1 MKAEHRHDLKTNEL
15 AAWLGNMPVWA
26 NQNLRTIIYVT
37 VVVVLV
43 LVTVVV
49 VLVLAS
55 FFYYRYQKTVVA
67 AREQGN
73 LTTLLSQLPQQKA
86 FIAQKQMRGEDNS
99 FTLLNL
105 TDGLDGI
112 AKSASSDAVAAMA
125 LIKNAEIMRTELQ
138 LRFGSISQQDIATQI
153 GKAKEN
159 YTKALDT
166 YLKRSPNTSLEAL
179 AKIGLGLC
187 EEELG
192 NPDGARK
199 LYQEVATGAAFEGSV
214 PAAAAK
220 QRLLAMD
227 SFTEKLVLKPMP
239 RPKLQMQV
247 PVVREPNAPAQN

>member
-1 MKAEHRHDLKTNEL
+1 MKAEHRHELKTNEL
-15 AAWLGNMPVWA
+15 AAWLGNLPVWA
-26 NQNLRTIIYVT
+26 NQNLRTIIY
-37 VVVVLV
+37 
-43 LVTVVV
+43 VTVVV

-86 FIAQKQMRGEDNS
+86 FIAQKQMKGEDNS

-105 TDGLDGI
+105 TDGLDSI

-199 LYQEVATGAAFEGSV
+199 LYQEVATGAAFEGTV

-220 QRLLAMD
+220 QRLVAMD

-239 RPKLQMQV
+239 RPKIQMQV

>member
-15 AAWLGNMPVWA
+15 AAWLGNFPAWA
-26 NQNLRTIIYVT
+26 NQNLRTIIY
-37 VVVVLV
+37 
-43 LVTVVV
+43 VTVVV

-86 FIAQKQMRGEDNS
+86 FIAQKQMQGEDNS

-105 TDGLDGI
+105 TDEFDGI

-125 LIKNAEIMRTELQ
+125 LIKNSEILRTELQ
-138 LRFGSISQQDIATQI
+138 FRFGSISQQDIATQI

-159 YTKALDT
+159 YTKALDV
-166 YLKRSPNTSLEAL
+166 YLKRSPNPSLEAL
-179 AKIGLGLC
+179 AKVGLGLC
-187 EEELG
+187 DEELG

-199 LYQEVATGAAFEGSV
+199 LYQEVATGAAYEGTA

-220 QRLLAMD
+220 QRLIAMD
-227 SFTEKLVLKPMP
+227 SFTEKLALKPMP
-239 RPKLQMQV
+239 RPKTQMQV
-247 PVVREPNAPAQN
+247 PVISEPNAPAQN

>member
-37 VVVVLV
+37 VFVVLV
-43 LVTVVV
+43 VVFAILYPLHKKKV
-49 VLVLAS
+49 DK
-55 FFYYRYQKTVVA
+55 Q
-67 AREQGN
+67 EQGN

-199 LYQEVATGAAFEGSV
+199 LYQEVATGVAFEGSV

>member
-26 NQNLRTIIYVT
+26 NQNIRTIIYVT
-37 VVVVLV
+37 VF
-43 LVTVVV
+43 V

-55 FFYYRYQKTVVA
+55 LFYYRYQKTVVV

-73 LTTLLSQLPQQKA
+73 LTMLLSQLPQQKS

-105 TDGLDGI
+105 TDGLDSI
-112 AKSASSDAVAAMA
+112 AKSASNDAVAAMA

-159 YTKALDT
+159 YAKALDT
-166 YLKRSPNTSLEAL
+166 YLKRSPNPTLEAL

-192 NPDGARK
+192 EPDGARK
-199 LYQEVATGAAFEGSV
+199 LYQEVATGVAFEGSV

-220 QRLLAMD
+220 QRLVAMD

-239 RPKLQMQV
+239 RPVLQVQP
-247 PVVREPNAPAQN
+247 PVISEPNAPAQN

>member
-1 MKAEHRHDLKTNEL
+1 MKAEHRHDLKTNTL
-15 AAWLGNMPVWA
+15 AEWLGNMPVWA

-199 LYQEVATGAAFEGSV
+199 LYQEVATGVAFEGSV

>member
-15 AAWLGNMPVWA
+15 AAWLGNFPAWA

-37 VVVVLV
+37 VIVVLV
-43 LVTVVV
+43 LV
-49 VLVLAS
+49 S

-73 LTTLLSQLPQQKA
+73 LTSLLSQLPQQKT
-86 FIAQKQMRGEDNS
+86 FIAQKQMRGEDNA

-105 TDGLDGI
+105 TDGFDSI
-112 AKSASSDAVAAMA
+112 AKTASSDAVAAMA

-138 LRFGSISQQDIATQI
+138 LRFGSISQQDIAAQI

-159 YTKALDT
+159 YTKALDI
-166 YLKRSPNTSLEAL
+166 YLKRSPNPSLEAL

-199 LYQEVATGAAFEGSV
+199 LYQEVATGAAFDGTV
-214 PAAAAK
+214 PAATAK
-220 QRLLAMD
+220 QRLIAMN

-239 RPKLQMQV
+239 RPKIQV
-247 PVVREPNAPAQN
+247 QPPVVGEPNAPAQN

>member
-43 LVTVVV
+43 LA
-49 VLVLAS
+49 L
-55 FFYYRYQKTVVA
+55 FIYYRYQKTVGA

-86 FIAQKQMRGEDNS
+86 FIAQKQMKGEDNS

-105 TDGLDGI
+105 TDGLDSI

-138 LRFGSISQQDIATQI
+138 LRFGSISQQDIAAQI

-199 LYQEVATGAAFEGSV
+199 LYQEVATGVAFEGSV

-220 QRLLAMD
+220 QCLLAMN

-247 PVVREPNAPAQN
+247 PVVSEPNAPAQN

>member
-15 AAWLGNMPVWA
+15 AAWIGNMPVWA

-37 VVVVLV
+37 VVVVLA
-43 LVTVVV
+43 
-49 VLVLAS
+49 LAS

-73 LTTLLSQLPQQKA
+73 LTSLLAQLPQQKT
-86 FIAQKQMRGEDNS
+86 FIAQKQLKGEDNA

-105 TDGLDGI
+105 TDGFDSV
-112 AKSASSDAVAAMA
+112 AKSTSSDAVAAMA

-153 GKAKEN
+153 GKAKDSYN
-159 YTKALDT
+159 KALDI
-166 YLKRSPNTSLEAL
+166 YLKRSPNASLEAI

-192 NPDGARK
+192 NPDEARK
-199 LYQEVATGAAFEGSV
+199 LYQEVATGVAFEGTV

-220 QRLLAMD
+220 QRLIAMN

-239 RPKLQMQV
+239 RTKIQMQV
-247 PVVREPNAPAQN
+247 PVVSEPNAPAQN

>member
-1 MKAEHRHDLKTNEL
+1 MKAEHRHELKTNEL
-15 AAWLGNMPVWA
+15 AVWLGNFPTWA
-26 NQNLRTIIYVT
+26 NQNLKMIIYVT

-43 LVTVVV
+43 LF
-49 VLVLAS
+49 S

-67 AREQGN
+67 SREQGN
-73 LTTLLSQLPQQKA
+73 LTSLLSQLPQQKT
-86 FIAQKQMRGEDNS
+86 FIAQKQIRGEDNA

-105 TDGLDGI
+105 TDGFDTI

-138 LRFGSISQQDIATQI
+138 FRFGSISQQDITTQI

-159 YTKALDT
+159 YTKSLDV
-166 YLKRSPNTSLEAL
+166 YLKRSPNPSLEAI
-179 AKIGLGLC
+179 AKVGLGLC

-192 NPDGARK
+192 NPDGAKK
-199 LYQEVATGAAFEGSV
+199 LYQEVATGAAYEGTA

-220 QRLLAMD
+220 QRLIAMD

-239 RPKLQMQV
+239 KPKIQMQV

>member
-1 MKAEHRHDLKTNEL
+1 MKAEHRHELKTNEL
-15 AAWLGNMPVWA
+15 AVWLGNFPTWA
-26 NQNLRTIIYVT
+26 NQNLTTIIYVT
-37 VVVVLV
+37 VA
-43 LVTVVV
+43 V

-55 FFYYRYQKTVVA
+55 LFYYRYQKTVVA

-73 LTTLLSQLPQQKA
+73 LTTLLSELPQQKTY
-86 FIAQKQMRGEDNS
+86 IAQKQMRGEDNA

-105 TDGLDGI
+105 TDGFDGI

-138 LRFGSISQQDIATQI
+138 FRFGSVSQQDIATQI

-166 YLKRSPNTSLEAL
+166 YLKRSPNTSLEAI
-179 AKIGLGLC
+179 AKVGLGLC

-199 LYQEVATGAAFEGSV
+199 LYQEVATGAAYEGTT

-220 QRLLAMD
+220 QRLVAMN

-239 RPKLQMQV
+239 RTKIQMQV
-247 PVVREPNAPAQN
+247 PAVGEPNAPAQN

>member
-26 NQNLRTIIYVT
+26 NQNLRTIIY
-37 VVVVLV
+37 
-43 LVTVVV
+43 VTVVV

-105 TDGLDGI
+105 TDGLDNI

-125 LIKNAEIMRTELQ
+125 LIKNAEVMRTELQ

-199 LYQEVATGAAFEGSV
+199 LYQEVATGAAFEGTV

-220 QRLLAMD
+220 QRLLAMN
-227 SFTEKLVLKPMP
+227 SFTEKLVLQPMP

>member
-1 MKAEHRHDLKTNEL
+1 MKAEHRHELKTNEL
-15 AAWLGNMPVWA
+15 AVWLGNFPAWA

-37 VVVVLV
+37 VI
-43 LVTVVV
+43 V

-86 FIAQKQMRGEDNS
+86 FIAQKQMQGEDNS

-105 TDGLDGI
+105 TDEFDGI
-112 AKSASSDAVAAMA
+112 AKSASNDAVAAMA
-125 LIKNAEIMRTELQ
+125 LIKNAEILRTELQ
-138 LRFGSISQQDIATQI
+138 FRFGSISQQDIATQI

-159 YTKALDT
+159 YTKALDV
-166 YLKRSPNTSLEAL
+166 YLKRSPNPSLEAL
-179 AKIGLGLC
+179 AKVGLGLC
-187 EEELG
+187 DEELG

-199 LYQEVATGAAFEGSV
+199 LYQEVATGAAYEGTV
-214 PAAAAK
+214 PQAAAK
-220 QRLLAMD
+220 QRLVAMD
-227 SFTEKLVLKPMP
+227 SFTEKLVLQPMP
-239 RPKLQMQV
+239 KPKLQMQV

>member
-1 MKAEHRHDLKTNEL
+1 MKAEHRHELKTNEL
-15 AAWLGNMPVWA
+15 AVWLGNLPAWA
-26 NQNLRTIIYVT
+26 NQNLRTIIY
-37 VVVVLV
+37 
-43 LVTVVV
+43 VTVVV

-86 FIAQKQMRGEDNS
+86 YIAQKQMRGEDNA

-105 TDGLDGI
+105 TDGFDSI

-138 LRFGSISQQDIATQI
+138 FRFGSVSQQDIATQI

-159 YTKALDT
+159 YTKALDI
-166 YLKRSPNTSLEAL
+166 YLKRSPNPPLEAI
-179 AKIGLGLC
+179 AKVGLGLC

-192 NPDGARK
+192 NPDASEKTVPGGGNRRR
-199 LYQEVATGAAFEGSV
+199 VRRHRPGSSRETT
-214 PAAAAK
+214 AH
-220 QRLLAMD
+220 RDGLLH
-227 SFTEKLVLKPMP
+227 
-239 RPKLQMQV
+239 
-247 PVVREPNAPAQN
+247 

>member
-15 AAWLGNMPVWA
+15 AVWLGNFPAWA
-26 NQNLRTIIYVT
+26 NQNLRTIIY
-37 VVVVLV
+37 
-43 LVTVVV
+43 VTVVV

-86 FIAQKQMRGEDNS
+86 FIAQKQMQGEDNS

-105 TDGLDGI
+105 TDEFDGI

-125 LIKNAEIMRTELQ
+125 LIKNAEILRTELQ
-138 LRFGSISQQDIATQI
+138 FRFGSISQQDIATQI

-159 YTKALDT
+159 YTKALDV
-166 YLKRSPNTSLEAL
+166 YLKRSPNPSLEAL
-179 AKIGLGLC
+179 AKVGLGLC
-187 EEELG
+187 DEELG

-199 LYQEVATGAAFEGSV
+199 LYQEVATGAAYEGTA

-220 QRLLAMD
+220 QRLIAMD
-227 SFTEKLVLKPMP
+227 SFTEKLVLQPMP
-239 RPKLQMQV
+239 KPKLQMQV